1 MLSHHVVWEVCV
13 TISKERSSFHLQ
25 GGTYTIRRMVGG
37 YEHVG
42 GRWCFHLQCRI
53 FTCCSLEYGY
63 THFRGTYCHKLQ
75 SRNFKPYS
83 LVGGYQYFGGTCC
96 FSNDITMCFSR
107 WLVCITAN
115 FSLQLQDLTCTILP
129 SRIYVLTNVSVSSRA
144 LPTTYQNTLCHY
156 TEDYSTKLPKLNLGH
171 KWTPQF
177 L

>member
-13 TISKERSSFHLQ
+13 TVSKERSSFHLQ

-37 YEHVG
+37 YKHGG

-75 SRNFKPYS
+75 IRNFTLHS
-83 LVGGYQYFGGTCC
+83 LVGGYQYFGGICC

-107 WLVCITAN
+107 WLACVTAN
-115 FSLQLQDLTCTILP
+115 FSLQLQDLTCTIFCPAEFMSWQMFQFPPEHYL
-129 SRIYVLTNVSVSSRA
+129 
-144 LPTTYQNTLCHY
+144 LPTRIHCAITQKTIV
-156 TEDYSTKLPKLNLGH
+156 LNYLN
-171 KWTPQF
+171 
-177 L
+177 